1 MDSFNENFKQ
11 VEREMESTIRRLKEE
26 MDRIEQVMEE
36 HFMAVSDQARR
47 RLQYER
53 TTNML
58 SGEYNQVGEEIE
70 SIKNDMRRL
79 RTEMERMKREMNSFT
94 QDTIE
99 RSSSRSPS
107 VPIRGDKRSDSSS
120 IQREFDQIEQQIE
133 DERKRMEEDMNRMK
147 NDVERMISE
156 SGFITNKLPT
166 GINYPCTE
174 DRQLFN
180 RDTLPWRLAEDPLVQ
195 NNSRGNRLDLKIDLR
210 EYAPE
215 EIFVNVENNR
225 LVILAAQNKKDGTRN
240 IKKAFKYE
248 TNLPEGISADKL
260 DKKFSSDGILNIQA
274 SLPEYIQ
281 Q

>member
-1 MDSFNENFKQ
+1 MPSVEYDQ
-11 VEREMESTIRRLKEE
+11 VE
-26 MDRIEQVMEE
+26 Q
-36 HFMAVSDQARR
+36 
-47 RLQYER
+47 
-53 TTNML
+53 
-58 SGEYNQVGEEIE
+58 EIV

-79 RTEMERMKREMNSFT
+79 HTEMERMKREMNSFT

-99 RSSSRSPS
+99 RSSRGPS
-107 VPIRGDKRSDSSS
+107 VPIRGDKRSDRSSV
-120 IQREFDQIEQQIE
+120 QREFDQIEQQIE
-133 DERKRMEEDMNRMK
+133 DERRRMEEEMNQMK
-147 NDVERMISE
+147 NDIERMISE
-156 SGFITNKLPT
+156 SGLIRNRLPT

-225 LVILAAQNKKDGTRN
+225 LVILAAQNKKDGARN